1 MKTLVKADPAAQRLM
16 LDIADIDSELLRID
30 HRRAM
35 LPENA
40 ELAALGEQLQTQR
53 DEAVRAQIAAE
64 DLLRESRRLDNE
76 ITSMSLREQ
85 KDNQQ
90 LAAGNLP
97 AKALSELEHEVAGL
111 IRRRS
116 MLEDEMLEVMEQQ
129 EAVSADEQRASAM
142 TNHSERQIEDATA
155 RRDVALEKIAQDEA
169 EAKAKRAALIANVD
183 EALLA
188 IYERQVSHGHV
199 GAGLLRAGRC
209 GACRM
214 ELDRGLIGR
223 ITATADDEVVR
234 CDECGAI
241 LVRTHESGLSSK

>member
-1 MKTLVKADPAAQRLM
+1 M
-16 LDIADIDSELLRID
+16 LDIADIDAEIHRID
-30 HRRAM
+30 HRRAI
-35 LPENA
+35 LPEIA
-40 ELAALGEQLQTQR
+40 ELTALAEQLQTQR

-64 DLLRESRRLDNE
+64 DLRRESRRLDNE

-97 AKALSELEHEVAGL
+97 AKALSELEHEVVGL

-116 MLEDEMLEVMEQQ
+116 MLEDEMLEIMEQQ
-129 EAVSADEQRASAM
+129 EAVTADEQRASAM
-142 TNHSERQIEDATA
+142 TAHSERQIEDATA
-155 RRDVALEKIAQDEA
+155 RRDVALTEIANLGSDA
-169 EAKAKRAALIANVD
+169 RAKRAAVAQNAD
-183 EALLA
+183 EGLMA
-188 IYERQVSHGHV
+188 IYDRQVTQGRV

-241 LVRTHESGLSSK
+241 LVRTHESGLAKQ

>member
-1 MKTLVKADPAAQRLM
+1 M
-16 LDIADIDSELLRID
+16 LDIADIDAEIHRID
-30 HRRAM
+30 HRRAV
-35 LPENA
+35 LPEIA
-40 ELAALGEQLQTQR
+40 ELAALAEQLQTQR

-97 AKALSELEHEVAGL
+97 AKALSELEHEVVGL

-116 MLEDEMLEVMEQQ
+116 MLEDEMLEIMEQQ

-142 TNHSERQIEDATA
+142 TTHSERQIEDATA
-155 RRDVALEKIAQDEA
+155 RRDVALAEIADLESD
-169 EAKAKRAALIANVD
+169 AKAKRAALIQNAD
-183 EALLA
+183 EALMA
-188 IYERQVSHGHV
+188 IYDRQIKQGRV

-241 LVRTHESGLSSK
+241 LVRTHESGLAKK

>member
-1 MKTLVKADPAAQRLM
+1 MKADPASQRLM
-16 LDIADIDSELLRID
+16 LDIADIDAELHRIA
-30 HRRAM
+30 HRRAV

-40 ELAALGEQLQTQR
+40 ELSRLAEQLQTQR
-53 DEAVRAQIAAE
+53 DEAIRAQIAAE

-76 ITSMSLREQ
+76 INSMSMREA

-97 AKALSELEHEVAGL
+97 AKALTELEHEVAGL

-116 MLEDEMLEVMEQQ
+116 NLEDEMLEVMEQQ

-142 TNHSERQIEDATA
+142 TAHTQRLIDDATA
-155 RRDVALEKIAQDEA
+155 RREVALAEIAETEA
-169 EAKAKRAALIANVD
+169 AAQTKRDAMLEHADADLM
-183 EALLA
+183 A
-188 IYERQVSHGHV
+188 IYERQTKAGRV

-209 GACRM
+209 GGCRM
-214 ELDRGLIGR
+214 EFDRGLLGR
-223 ITATADDEVVR
+223 IAATPADEVVR

-241 LVRTHESGLSSK
+241 LVRTNESGLTRQ

>member
-1 MKTLVKADPAAQRLM
+1 MM

-90 LAAGNLP
+90 IAAGNLP

-169 EAKAKRAALIANVD
+169 EATAKRAALIANVD
-183 EALLA
+183 PALLA
-188 IYERQVSHGHV
+188 IYERQVSHGQV

-223 ITATADDEVVR
+223 ITATASDEVVR

-241 LVRTHESGLSSK
+241 LVRTHESGLTSK

>member
-1 MKTLVKADPAAQRLM
+1 M
-16 LDIADIDSELLRID
+16 LDVADMDAEILRID
-30 HRRAM
+30 HRRAT
-35 LPENA
+35 LPEIA
-40 ELAALGEQLQTQR
+40 ELTALAEQLQAQR
-53 DEAVRAQIAAE
+53 DEAVRAQISAE
-64 DLLRESRRLDNE
+64 DLQRESRRLDNE

-90 LAAGNLP
+90 LTAGGLP
-97 AKALSELEHEVAGL
+97 AKALSELEHEVTGL

-116 MLEDEMLEVMEQQ
+116 ILEDEMLEVMEQQ
-129 EAVSADEQRASAM
+129 EAVTADEERASAM
-142 TNHSERQIEDATA
+142 TAHSERQIEDATA
-155 RRDVALEKIAQDEA
+155 RRDVALA
-169 EAKAKRAALIANVD
+169 EIDQAESDARAKRAALTEKTD

-188 IYERQVSHGHV
+188 IYERQIKQGRV

-241 LVRTHESGLSSK
+241 LVRTHESGLAKK

>member
-1 MKTLVKADPAAQRLM
+1 MDVAD
-16 LDIADIDSELLRID
+16 LDAEILRID
-30 HRRAM
+30 HRRAT
-35 LPENA
+35 LPEIA
-40 ELAALGEQLQTQR
+40 ELTALAEQLQTQR
-53 DEAVRAQIAAE
+53 DEAVRAQISAE
-64 DLLRESRRLDNE
+64 DLQRESRRLDNE

-90 LAAGNLP
+90 LAAGGLP
-97 AKALSELEHEVAGL
+97 AKALSELEHEVSGL

-116 MLEDEMLEVMEQQ
+116 ILEDEMLEVMEQQ
-129 EAVSADEQRASAM
+129 EAVTADEERASAM
-142 TNHSERQIEDATA
+142 TAHSERQIEEATA
-155 RRDVALEKIAQDEA
+155 RRDVALTEIDQAESEA
-169 EAKAKRAALIANVD
+169 RAKRAALTEKAD

-188 IYERQVSHGHV
+188 VYERQIKQGRV

-241 LVRTHESGLSSK
+241 LVRTHESGLAKK

>member
-1 MKTLVKADPAAQRLM
+1 M
-16 LDIADIDSELLRID
+16 LEIADSDAEILRID

-35 LPENA
+35 LPEIA
-40 ELAALGEQLQTQR
+40 ELAALAEQLQTQR

-97 AKALSELEHEVAGL
+97 AKALSELEHEVVGL

-116 MLEDEMLEVMEQQ
+116 MLEDEMLEIMEQQ
-129 EAVSADEQRASAM
+129 EAVTADEQRASAM
-142 TNHSERQIEDATA
+142 TAHTERQIEEATA
-155 RRDVALEKIAQDEA
+155 RRDVALAEIAEA
-169 EAKAKRAALIANVD
+169 EAEARAKRAALTEHAD
-183 EALLA
+183 EALMA
-188 IYERQVSHGHV
+188 VYERQVKQGRV

-209 GACRM
+209 GGCRM

-223 ITATADDEVVR
+223 ITATASDEVVR

-241 LVRTHESGLSSK
+241 LVRTHESGLATK

>member
-1 MKTLVKADPAAQRLM
+1 M
-16 LDIADIDSELLRID
+16 LDIADIDAEIHRIH
-30 HRRAM
+30 HRRAV
-35 LPENA
+35 LPEIA
-40 ELAALGEQLQTQR
+40 ELTALAEQLQTQR

-97 AKALSELEHEVAGL
+97 AKALSELEHEVVGL

-116 MLEDEMLEVMEQQ
+116 MLEDEMLEIMEQQ

-142 TNHSERQIEDATA
+142 TTHSERQIEDATA
-155 RRDVALEKIAQDEA
+155 RRDVALTEIANLESD
-169 EAKAKRAALIANVD
+169 AKAKRAALTQNAD

-188 IYERQVSHGHV
+188 VYERQVQQGRV

-241 LVRTHESGLSSK
+241 LVRTHESGLAKK